1 MRYARRKDGVMK
13 IAMVCLSG
21 GEVTAHPRRIADL
34 SSALARQGHEVTM
47 YISRETS
54 PLIGERDVAADFAVV
69 PGPAAA
75 HEENSDPQ
83 MLQDLGPFT
92 HFLEDQWA
100 KDTPDVA
107 HAHYWS
113 AGLATQ
119 LAARGQQVPTVQ
131 TFHSLGRVH
140 RNADGAEGT
149 PTRRRL
155 EKLVA
160 RGSSWLIASHTEEML
175 ELGRMGGR
183 RTRMSVVPCGVD
195 VDTFT
200 PEGAVAGRGDRHR
213 ILAVGSV
220 EPGRGYD
227 TLIASLR
234 LMPTAELLIVGQA
247 DTAPRK
253 AERGRLTALAV
264 RMGVADRVK
273 FHGEVPHSDMP
284 ALLRSADVVTCLPQ
298 HESFG
303 VVALEAMAC
312 GVPVVASAVG
322 GLSDTVVPDVTGRLL
337 STDKPREYAEAIL
350 PLLKQRFTRNSLGA
364 AGRDRARSRYSWDRI
379 ASDTARVYQRLVP
392 DPVADSVPDTSAT
405 ETAQQL
411 LEERT

>member
-1 MRYARRKDGVMK
+1 MK

-21 GEVTAHPRRIADL
+21 GEITAHPRRIADL
-34 SSALARQGHEVTM
+34 SAALARQGHDVTM
-47 YISRETS
+47 YTSRETA
-54 PLIGERDVAADFAVV
+54 PLVGEWEASADFAVV
-69 PGPAAA
+69 PGPASA
-75 HEENSDPQ
+75 HEANADPQ

-119 LAARGQQVPTVQ
+119 LAARGQHIPTVQ
-131 TFHSLGRVH
+131 TFHSLGRAR
-140 RNADGAEGT
+140 RNANGDEGT

-155 EKLVA
+155 ETLVA

-183 RTRMSVVPCGVD
+183 RTRTSVVPCGID

-200 PEGAVAGRGDRHR
+200 PEGVVAGRGDRHR

-247 DTAPRK
+247 DVASRN
-253 AERGRLTALAV
+253 AELGRLTSLAL
-264 RMGVADRVK
+264 RMEVADRVT
-273 FHGEVPHSDMP
+273 FHGEVPHSEMP

-322 GLSDTVVPDVTGRLL
+322 GFSDTVVPDVTGRLV
-337 STDKPREYAEAIL
+337 STDKPRECAEAIL
-350 PLLKQRFTRNSLGA
+350 PLLKQPFTRNSLGA

-392 DPVADSVPDTSAT
+392 EAVADSVRDTSAA
-405 ETAQQL
+405 ETAHQL
-411 LEERT
+411 VEHT

>member
-1 MRYARRKDGVMK
+1 MK

-21 GEVTAHPRRIADL
+21 GKVTAHPRRIADL
-34 SSALARQGHEVTM
+34 SAALARQGHDVTM
-47 YISRETS
+47 YTSRETS
-54 PLIGERDVAADFAVV
+54 PLVGEWDASADFAVV

-75 HEENSDPQ
+75 HGANADPQ

-100 KDTPDVA
+100 KNTPDVA

-119 LAARGQQVPTVQ
+119 LAARGLQIPTVQ
-131 TFHSLGRVH
+131 TFHSLGRAH
-140 RNADGAEGT
+140 RNAGGDETA

-155 EKLVA
+155 ETLVA

-195 VDTFT
+195 IDKFA

-253 AERGRLTALAV
+253 AELGRLTSLAV
-264 RMGVADRVK
+264 RMKVADRVK
-273 FHGEVPHSDMP
+273 FHGEVPHSEMP

-303 VVALEAMAC
+303 IVALEAMAC

-337 STDKPREYAEAIL
+337 STDKPRECAEAIL

-379 ASDTARVYQRLVP
+379 ALDTARVYRRLVP
-392 DPVADSVPDTSAT
+392 EPVADSVPDTSAA
-405 ETAQQL
+405 ETAHEL
-411 LEERT
+411 VEDRT